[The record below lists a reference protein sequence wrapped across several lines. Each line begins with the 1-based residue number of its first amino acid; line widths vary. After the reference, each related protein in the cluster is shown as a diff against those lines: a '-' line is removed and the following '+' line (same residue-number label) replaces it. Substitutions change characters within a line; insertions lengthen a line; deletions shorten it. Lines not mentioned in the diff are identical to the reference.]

1 MREYAIMIGLSVLWL
16 ILGFIFGRLSKKTK
30 PNGTII
36 IEPTEDGERERVRFV
51 LDMDLDEI
59 KTKRCLI
66 FTVENQLS
74 Q

>member
-1 MREYAIMIGLSVLWL
+1 MREYLILIGLSVLWL
-16 ILGFIFGRLSKKTK
+16 VAGFIFGKLSSKTK